1 MWAAALQELETDTHG
16 HTRSAPQC
24 VQEHTAFAGN
34 GGGGGGSVSHAG
46 GVSSCQ
52 LVDTYLG
59 SAELIPQQE
68 QRACDNEVYKVSEVS
83 VTEKDA
89 DV

>member
-1 MWAAALQELETDTHG
+1 
-16 HTRSAPQC
+16 
-24 VQEHTAFAGN
+24 
-34 GGGGGGSVSHAG
+34 
-46 GVSSCQ
+46 VSSCQ

-68 QRACDNEVYKVSEVS
+68 QRAYDNEVYKVSEVR

-89 DV
+89 DVC